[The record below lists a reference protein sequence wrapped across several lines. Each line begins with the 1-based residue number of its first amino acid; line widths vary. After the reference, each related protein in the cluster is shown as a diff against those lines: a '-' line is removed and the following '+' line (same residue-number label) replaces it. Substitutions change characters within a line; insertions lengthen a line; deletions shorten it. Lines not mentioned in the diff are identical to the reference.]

1 MGGTRSTEKDEKMS
15 GKRGRPRRGTREAEI
30 LEAGF
35 QEFAEKGFDAARLDE
50 VAARAGVAKGTLY
63 LYCESKEAL
72 FEAAVRSRI
81 QPIVGRVARLAEYY
95 PGPTRFLLR
104 MIFRFMYR
112 QIAQGDFRT
121 IMRIM
126 IAEGQR
132 FPALT
137 EFYHREFIGQMIKL
151 LETIVAKGVKRGEL
165 REGAATGLPMIL
177 IAPGLMAAI
186 WQMTFQPYQPVELDR
201 FYEAHI
207 DLIMNGISSE
217 RS

>member
-1 MGGTRSTEKDEKMS
+1 MS

-30 LEAGF
+30 LAAGF

-63 LYCESKEAL
+63 LYCNSKEEL

-81 QPIVGRVARLAEYY
+81 KPIVGRVSRLVEFY

-104 MIFRFMYR
+104 MIFRLMYR
-112 QIAQGDFRT
+112 QIAQGDLRT
-121 IMRIM
+121 VMRIM
-126 IAEGQR
+126 IAEGHR

-137 EFYHREFIGQMIKL
+137 QFYHREFIGPMSGL
-151 LETIVAKGVKRGEL
+151 LKSIVDKGVARGEL
-165 REGAATGLPMIL
+165 RDGSATRLPMVL
-177 IAPGLMAAI
+177 IAPGIMAAI
-186 WQMTFQPYQPVELDR
+186 WQMTFQPYQPFELEQ

-207 DLIMNGISSE
+207 DLIMNGISTD
-217 RS
+217 RA